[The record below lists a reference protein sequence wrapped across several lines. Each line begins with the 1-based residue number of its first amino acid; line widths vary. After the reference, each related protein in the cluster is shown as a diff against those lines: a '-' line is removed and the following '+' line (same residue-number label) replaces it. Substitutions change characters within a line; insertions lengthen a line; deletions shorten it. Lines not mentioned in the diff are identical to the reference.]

1 MVWDMDLVA
10 DPKGGVRGE
19 LRLEGASHRSDL
31 EERVTEIFGLWRESV
46 CRYLLGITGDPAEAE
61 DLAQEVFLRLY
72 SYLQRGQDVENVR
85 AWIFRVAHNLAI
97 DEQRKRGALESL
109 DAETWGAIGK
119 ESRDPAPDAEQ
130 RILEREKQA
139 KLVRALSRLS
149 PQERHCLN
157 LRTEGLRY
165 REIAE
170 VLGIRIPTVVTFLTR
185 GIKKIMRDKTDE

>member
-1 MVWDMDLVA
+1 MGWDGELVA
-10 DPKGGVRGE
+10 DRKERVSGE
-19 LRLEGASHRSDL
+19 LRLEGVAHRSDL
-31 EERVTEIFGLWRESV
+31 EEKVTEIFGLWRESV

-72 SYLQRGQDVENVR
+72 SYLQRGQDIENVR

-97 DEQRKRGALESL
+97 DEQRKRGPLEFL
-109 DAETWGAIGK
+109 DAETWEVVGK
-119 ESRDPAPDAEQ
+119 ESPDPAPDVEQ
-130 RILEREKQA
+130 TILEREKQA
-139 KLVRALSRLS
+139 RLLRALSKLS

-157 LRTEGLRY
+157 LRAEGLRY

-185 GIKKIMRDKTDE
+185 GIKKIMRDKKDE